1 MKMSHMAR
9 FSAVTACIV
18 LFLTATAA
26 MAENRA
32 GAVTVSPFL
41 GRFIFDSD
49 LDYNNDTIVGLGLGY
64 HLSRDLAAELSYG
77 RIDATRDTPAGRV
90 DGPVDLYRL
99 EGLYHLSDITPCEN
113 LVPYLAAGL
122 GLMSF
127 DSKPEGGG
135 RDNDF
140 AADYG
145 VGLKYFVN
153 PDVAFRADIRHV
165 VNFRGEGDTS
175 NHNLLY
181 TFGIALL
188 FGGGEKAAAAEP
200 EAVPAPQPAPA
211 PPADSDGDGV
221 PDSRDACP
229 RTPMGV
235 SVDKNGCPLDSD
247 GDGVYDY
254 LDKCP
259 DTPAGAEIDEDGCP
273 VPEKAELTQRG
284 TYSFGNIYFDIG
296 KSAIKPDS
304 RPVLDEAVKYMKEN
318 PRVRFEIQ
326 GHTDNV
332 GSEEFNQKLSDE
344 RAEAVRAYMIEK
356 GIAAERLT
364 AKGYSMSVPAAPN
377 DTKEGRAKNRR
388 IEFKPIR

>member
-1 MKMSHMAR
+1 M
-9 FSAVTACIV
+9 
-18 LFLTATAA
+18 
-26 MAENRA
+26 
-32 GAVTVSPFL
+32 
-41 GRFIFDSD
+41 
-49 LDYNNDTIVGLGLGY
+49 
-64 HLSRDLAAELSYG
+64 
-77 RIDATRDTPAGRV
+77 
-90 DGPVDLYRL
+90 
-99 EGLYHLSDITPCEN
+99 
-113 LVPYLAAGL
+113 
-122 GLMSF
+122 
-127 DSKPEGGG
+127 
-135 RDNDF
+135 
-140 AADYG
+140 
-145 VGLKYFVN
+145 N

-229 RTPMGV
+229 STPRGV

-259 DTPAGAEIDEDGCP
+259 GTPAGAKVDEGGCP